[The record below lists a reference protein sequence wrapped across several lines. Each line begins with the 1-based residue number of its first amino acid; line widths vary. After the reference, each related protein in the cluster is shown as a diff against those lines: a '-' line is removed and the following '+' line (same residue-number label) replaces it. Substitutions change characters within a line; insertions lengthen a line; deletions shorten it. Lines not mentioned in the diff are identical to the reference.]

1 MLMLLGSSVAGSMQ
15 VRLGAGGS
23 SSHTSV
29 SRLPA
34 NREE

>member
-1 MLMLLGSSVAGSMQ
+1 MLMLLGSSVACSMQ
-15 VRLGAGGS
+15 VRLRAGES

-34 NREE
+34 NTEE